1 MFRTCV
7 FEQKTT
13 QKLDIRV
20 PLTNFATVGAV
31 AWKWSPWVIP
41 QKNFI
46 LVGRACSWPE
56 QGKPKTVTPIVPPLV
71 PKPYAICKALHDVHR
86 SMPFMF
92 GHVFKIDF
100 PPCLKTPQYRSPSTP
115 TSRSPGTHRSHRH
128 PHCCWQLGHR
138 RLHPG
143 CSRGRSPWLLDHSI
157 IRIPSEYVGAL
168 SPRSNRPL
176 EYVIAGRQWQLGHWK
191 LHPGCSRG
199 RLPCDYWIT
208 PLSGS
213 HPNMSEH

>member
-13 QKLDIRV
+13 QKLDIQV

-100 PPCLKTPQYRSPSTP
+100 PPCLKTPQSYLNRVLRFETFP
-115 TSRSPGTHRSHRH
+115 TS
-128 PHCCWQLGHR
+128 
-138 RLHPG
+138 
-143 CSRGRSPWLLDHSI
+143 SRTFRTCQESLKAFSALRVQEEPEIS
-157 IRIPSEYVGAL
+157 RIVSRARNHQVHIVNWNTGISEAK
-168 SPRSNRPL
+168 RP
-176 EYVIAGRQWQLGHWK
+176 
-191 LHPGCSRG
+191 
-199 RLPCDYWIT
+199 
-208 PLSGS
+208 
-213 HPNMSEH
+213 